1 MSINFY
7 DFSKLLENN
16 LDSKRKEAAGLWK
29 ANSLLVRKAYLK
41 GHPQADKLSSLS
53 WEELPKEAQ
62 ELAMRDM
69 FGRSPFKEQ

>member
-7 DFSKLLENN
+7 DLSKLLEGN
-16 LDSKRKEAAGLWK
+16 LDSKIKEAEGLWK
-29 ANSLLVRKAYLK
+29 ANSIMTRKAYLK

-62 ELAMRDM
+62 ELAMKDM
-69 FGRSPFKEQ
+69 FGRSPFREK